1 VLLQGSPEFDA
12 GRLQCMTRDESVA
25 PVPALLHALREQHT
39 RNFGWALA
47 CCSWRRE
54 QAEDVL
60 QEAYLRVLDGRAS
73 FSGQSA
79 PETWFFSVIK
89 RVAAESLRRQRRR
102 DLLRLQV
109 LHSAVSD
116 VGEFAWVENGTQLE
130 QAESAA
136 ALRVALLKL
145 PQRQREVLHLVFYSE
160 LTLEQTA
167 LVLQISVGSVR
178 THYHRG
184 KTALAQLLEQ
194 DEAYD
199 TIT

>member
-1 VLLQGSPEFDA
+1 MLLQGYPEFDA
-12 GRLQCMTRDESVA
+12 GRLQCVTRDENVV
-25 PVPALLHALREQHT
+25 PVPALLQVLREQHT
-39 RNFGWALA
+39 RSFGWALA

-60 QEAYLRVLDGRAS
+60 QEAYLRVLDGRAR
-73 FSGQSA
+73 FGGQSA
-79 PETWFFSVIK
+79 PGTWFFSVIK
-89 RVAAESLRRQRRR
+89 RVAAESVRRQRRR
-102 DLLRLQV
+102 DLLKLQV
-109 LHSAVSD
+109 LHGAAPD
-116 VGEFAWVENGTQLE
+116 AGEPARVEDEMQLE

-136 ALRVALLKL
+136 ALRVALLQL

-199 TIT
+199 TNT